1 MTRNMEKILALF
13 LLIATGAHAQYSSK
27 QLDSLMQDAL
37 KKFNVAGA
45 ALAVVKDGKIIHQQG
60 YGISS
65 VTTNAPVTTETNF
78 DIASNT
84 KAFTT
89 TAISILAEQGKLS
102 WQDPV
107 VKYIPEFKLYND
119 YVTAHF
125 TLEDLVT
132 HRSGLALGVG
142 DLMFVFNGSDF
153 TIHDY
158 LTNLQYFKPV
168 SPFRTKFD
176 YDNSLYIVAGEVIA
190 RVSGMSYP
198 EFIKK
203 NILLP
208 LGMNHSYVG
217 TQYETPTNLSD
228 PHSTISGK
236 MEAVPHMNADLAAAA
251 AGVYSNVSDLSRWVM
266 MQLNHGKFGD
276 NQHLFTPQS
285 QNNMWRLHTVK
296 DNPNSSRYSTH
307 FRGYGLGWDLTDVN
321 GKLKV
326 SHTGGLTGM
335 LSMVT
340 MYPDL
345 NLGIIVLT
353 NTEAGGGGLFTAV
366 SNTIADAYLG
376 MDNFHWTEKMVNAM
390 AAGKSESDAE
400 KKAVWDKVEKEKKTK
415 IDYSKFT
422 GTYEDSWFGR
432 IEITLKDN
440 QLWFQS
446 KRAPHLKG
454 RMYFYHANT
463 FAIMWDDRVMNCD
476 AFALFNLDENGIAQS
491 IQMKGIASDIDFS
504 YDFHDLNLKRVGL

>member
-1 MTRNMEKILALF
+1 MKLILALF
-13 LLIATGAHAQYSSK
+13 LLIGLGVQAQYSSK

-60 YGISS
+60 YGVSS
-65 VTTNAPVTTETNF
+65 VNTNAAVTAETNF
-78 DIASNT
+78 DIASNS

-89 TAISILAEQGKLS
+89 AAITILAEQGKLS

-107 VKYIPEFKLYND
+107 VKYIPEFKLYD
-119 YVTAHF
+119 EYVTAHF
-125 TLEDLVT
+125 TIEDLVT

-142 DLMFVFNGSDF
+142 DLMFVFNGSNF
-153 TIHDY
+153 TINDY
-158 LTNLQYFKPV
+158 LTNLQYFEPV

-190 RVSGMSYP
+190 RVSGVSYP

-208 LGMNHSYVG
+208 LGMVKSYVG
-217 TQYETPTNLSD
+217 TQYETPTNLAD

-236 MEAVPHMNADLAAAA
+236 MEVVPHMNMDLGAA
-251 AGVYSNVSDLSRWVM
+251 AGGIFSSVSDLSKWVM
-266 MQLNHGKFGD
+266 MHLNHGKYSEGK
-276 NQHLFTPQS
+276 QLFTPQS

-296 DNPNSSRYSTH
+296 DNPTSSRYSTH
-307 FRGYGLGWDLTDVN
+307 FRGYGLGWDLMDVN

-353 NTEAGGGGLFTAV
+353 NTESGGAGLFTAV

-400 KKAVWDKVEKEKKTK
+400 KKAVWDQVEKVKKTK
-415 IDYSKFT
+415 IDLTKFA
-422 GTYEDSWFGR
+422 GTYEDPWFGPC
-432 IEITLKDN
+432 EITLKDN

-454 RMYFYHANT
+454 RMYFYNANT
-463 FAIMWDDRVMNCD
+463 FAILWDDRVMNCD
-476 AFALFNLDENGIAQS
+476 AFALFTLDEKGVAQS

-504 YDFHDLNLKRVGL
+504 YDFHDLRLKRVK